1 MMLSE
6 NERKVLQELIINS
19 RATDTEVSSRTGIS
33 TTGVGK
39 IRKKLENSRL
49 IRRYVPHLSLE
60 KLGFESIVLLV
71 LRIEDTE
78 DALSLFDSPNL
89 ISALRLCTSERTHL
103 ALYAFKDTMQASH
116 FVHSLRR
123 ENYGT
128 LEVVEAHI
136 LSPRNVIKPLSLC
149 VMLEPIEGCDLVA
162 KLRG

>member
-19 RATDTEVSSRTGIS
+19 RATDTEVSSRTEIS

-39 IRKKLENSRL
+39 IRKKLESSGL

-71 LRIEDTE
+71 LRIENTE

-103 ALYAFKDTMQASH
+103 ALYAFKDTTQASH